1 MPKLAEALQHHQA
14 GRLETAVQLYQDILD
29 ATPEHADALH
39 LLGVVSFQQKHLDRA
54 AELIGR
60 AIALRPDVA
69 ACYANLGEVYRAR
82 GQLDRAMGCYRTAL
96 QLQPHNPEAT
106 NNLGLALLAQGDVE
120 AAIARF
126 EEALG
131 AQPDHALLH
140 NNLGNAWRVRGDG
153 EQALTHFRR
162 AVQLAPELAEA
173 HSNLGQLLLERYD
186 VKNALRHCKKA
197 VALRAEFPEAHNNL
211 GNALREAGR
220 FEQAC
225 ASYAEALRLA
235 PALALTYN
243 NMAQALQA
251 EGRLREAISWYHQ
264 ALEREPN
271 SARIHTNLG
280 SALEEREEYALA
292 LAHYRTAL
300 QFEPNYAEAH
310 NGLGVVLHE
319 QGNYPE
325 ALAAFRQVVQLK
337 PGFAQGHCSLGNI
350 LEELGDL
357 DEALQCFRETLRHD
371 PDHAGARAL
380 LATLLRGKLPEE
392 DLTAMRTLLDRKHLA
407 PGRRM
412 ALHFG
417 VAHVLDGRKS
427 YREAAAHLQHG
438 NSLASEIW
446 NRQGMTYDPQAHTRF
461 VDRLIDMFTPEFF
474 AHVRG
479 FGLESERPVF
489 IVGLPR
495 SGTTLTEQ
503 VLASHSQV
511 HGAGELNFM
520 RDTFEALPRVL
531 NLKAGPLDA
540 LTKLQRQAAHHLA
553 DRHLERLADLDAHS
567 PRIVDK
573 MPENYIYLG
582 LMAVLFPKARFIHCR
597 RDLRDVAVSC
607 WMTNFRHVRWSADLE
622 HIAGRLRDYRRLMDH
637 WQRVL
642 PVPVLEVDYE
652 ATVDDL
658 EGVAR
663 RLVDWCE
670 LEWEPACLAFH
681 ETNRPVRTASVT
693 QVRQPIYKRSVARWK
708 NYEPELTPLFEQLE
722 PYCT

>member
-1 MPKLAEALQHHQA
+1 
-14 GRLETAVQLYQDILD
+14 
-29 ATPEHADALH
+29 
-39 LLGVVSFQQKHLDRA
+39 
-54 AELIGR
+54 
-60 AIALRPDVA
+60 
-69 ACYANLGEVYRAR
+69 
-82 GQLDRAMGCYRTAL
+82 
-96 QLQPHNPEAT
+96 
-106 NNLGLALLAQGDVE
+106 
-120 AAIARF
+120 
-126 EEALG
+126 
-131 AQPDHALLH
+131 
-140 NNLGNAWRVRGDG
+140 
-153 EQALTHFRR
+153 LTHFRR
-162 AVQLAPELAEA
+162 AVQLDPELAEG

-186 VKNALRHCKKA
+186 VKNALRHCRKA
-197 VALRAEFPEAHNNL
+197 LALRVDFPEAHNNL

-220 FEQAC
+220 FEQAR

-251 EGRLREAISWYHQ
+251 EGQLREAISWYHQ

-271 SARIHTNLG
+271 SARIHTNLA
-280 SALEEREEYALA
+280 SALEEREDYDLA

-300 QFEPNYAEAH
+300 QFEPDYAEAH
-310 NGLGVVLHE
+310 NGLGVILHE

-325 ALAAFRQVVQLK
+325 ALAAYRKVVQLK
-337 PGFAQGHCSLGNI
+337 PGFTQGHCSLGSI
-350 LEELGDL
+350 LEELGNL

-392 DLTAMRTLLDRKHLA
+392 DLSAMQKLLERTHLA

-417 VAHVLDGRKS
+417 LAHVLDGRKS
-427 YREAAAHLQHG
+427 YREAAAHLHHG
-438 NSLASEIW
+438 NALASQIW
-446 NRQGMTYDPQAHTRF
+446 KRQGMDYDPQGHTRF
-461 VDRLIDMFTPEFF
+461 VDRLLDTFTPEFF
-474 AHVRG
+474 ARVRG

-531 NLKAGPLDA
+531 NLKAGPLEA
-540 LTKLQRQAAHHLA
+540 LAQLQQQAALQLA
-553 DRHLERLADLDAHS
+553 ERHLDRLADLDARS

-573 MPENYIYLG
+573 MPENYLYLG

-607 WMTNFRHVRWSADLE
+607 WMTNFRHVRWSADRE

-652 ATVDDL
+652 ETVADL

-663 RLVDWCE
+663 RLVAWCG

-708 NYEPELTPLFEQLE
+708 NYEPELTPLFAQLE

>member
-1 MPKLAEALQHHQA
+1 MPKLAEALQHHRA
-14 GRLETAVQLYQDILD
+14 GRLETAAQLYQDILD
-29 ATPEHADALH
+29 AAPEHADVLH
-39 LLGVVSFQQKHLDRA
+39 LLGVVSFQQKQLDRA

-82 GQLDRAMGCYRTAL
+82 GQLDRAIACYRTAL
-96 QLQPHNPEAT
+96 QLQPQNPEAT
-106 NNLGLALLAQGDVE
+106 NNLGLALLAQGEVE
-120 AAIARF
+120 GAIARF
-126 EEALG
+126 EEALR

-162 AVQLAPELAEA
+162 AVQLDPQLAEA

-186 VKNALRHCKKA
+186 VKHALRHCRKA
-197 VALRAEFPEAHNNL
+197 LALRPEFPEAHNNL

-220 FEQAC
+220 FEEAR

-251 EGRLREAISWYHQ
+251 EGQLGDAISWYHQ

-271 SARIHTNLG
+271 SARIHTNLA
-280 SALEEREEYALA
+280 SALEERENYDLA

-300 QFEPNYAEAH
+300 QFEPDYAEAH

-319 QGNYPE
+319 QGNYPD
-325 ALAAFRQVVQLK
+325 ALAAFRKVVQLK

-350 LEELGDL
+350 LEELGNL

-380 LATLLRGKLPEE
+380 LATLLRGTLPEE
-392 DLTAMRTLLDRKHLA
+392 DLTAMQKLLERTHLA

-427 YREAAAHLQHG
+427 YREAAAHLHHA
-438 NSLASEIW
+438 NALASKIW
-446 NRQGMTYDPQAHTRF
+446 NRQGMAYDPQGHTRF
-461 VDRLIDMFTPEFF
+461 VDRLLDTFTPEFF
-474 AHVRG
+474 AQVRG

-511 HGAGELNFM
+511 HGAGELTLM
-520 RDTFEALPRVL
+520 RDTFEALPSVL
-531 NLKAGPLDA
+531 NLKAGPLEA
-540 LTKLQRQAAHHLA
+540 LTQLQRQAAQHLA
-553 DRHLERLADLDAHS
+553 GRHLERLADLDARS

-573 MPENYIYLG
+573 MPENYLYLG

-622 HIAGRLRDYRRLMDH
+622 HIAARLRDYRRLMDH
-637 WQRVL
+637 WRRVL
-642 PVPVLEVDYE
+642 PVSVLDIDYE
-652 ATVDDL
+652 ETVADL

-663 RLVDWCE
+663 RLVAWCG

-708 NYEPELTPLFEQLE
+708 NYEPELTPLFAQLE
-722 PYCT
+722 PYCI